1 MRDTPRMDIFAAC
14 CVQCL
19 LSHWRRF
26 FLVQESKIAW
36 QKRCIYLFPQN
47 VPNTLPAWVSWAV
60 VSSFSQLQ
68 EDTHRH
74 TLNHVAAKWQQTH
87 ICILFK
93 GRMCIYIFI
102 CLIFHMYTYIYIRRR
117 NHILYICLR
126 GAENF
131 RTWHEVSFCTNFVQ
145 GVEDCGELFSLL
157 CTFKEVLS
165 RCCHGFED
173 SALGYFMLFICLC
186 NNSCTGV

>member
-14 CVQCL
+14 CVPVFVKSL
-19 LSHWRRF
+19 KEVF

-36 QKRCIYLFPQN
+36 QKRCIQLFPQN

-93 GRMCIYIFI
+93 GRMCMYIFI
-102 CLIFHMYTYIYIRRR
+102 CLIFHIYTYIYIRRR
-117 NHILYICLR
+117 NHILYIYVCVVPKIFGHDMRFHFAPILFRVLR
-126 GAENF
+126 TVVNCF
-131 RTWHEVSFCTNFVQ
+131 PCF
-145 GVEDCGELFSLL
+145 
-157 CTFKEVLS
+157 VLS
-165 RCCHGFED
+165 KKYWADAAADLRILH
-173 SALGYFMLFICLC
+173 
-186 NNSCTGV
+186 

>member
-14 CVQCL
+14 CVPVFVKSL
-19 LSHWRRF
+19 KEVF
-26 FLVQESKIAW
+26 FLVQESKVAW

-87 ICILFK
+87 ICILLK
-93 GRMCIYIFI
+93 GRMCIYIY
-102 CLIFHMYTYIYIRRR
+102 IFMSHISYIYI
-117 NHILYICLR
+117 HIFIYADAIILYIYVCVVPKIFGHDMRFHFAPILFRVLR
-126 GAENF
+126 
-131 RTWHEVSFCTNFVQ
+131 TVVSCFPCF
-145 GVEDCGELFSLL
+145 
-157 CTFKEVLS
+157 VLS
-165 RCCHGFED
+165 KKFWADAATDLRILH
-173 SALGYFMLFICLC
+173 
-186 NNSCTGV
+186 